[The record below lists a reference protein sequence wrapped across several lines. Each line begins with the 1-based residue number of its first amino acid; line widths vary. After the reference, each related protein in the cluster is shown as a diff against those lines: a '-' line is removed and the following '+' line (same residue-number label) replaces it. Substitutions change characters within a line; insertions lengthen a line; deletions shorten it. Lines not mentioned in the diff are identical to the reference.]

1 MTFSFASTKIKNMKP
16 KTKKVLKPVINE
28 RKQSKGSRGGIRAG
42 NSTPKADSPA
52 KRSGRP
58 LKSKLKSR
66 PTRQEKGPSTQVKA
80 PSRAIKAPILPLP
93 GQVLAVTGKPDHTI
107 AALQV
112 LTVDQTAAIF
122 GVDPHTITDWSTR
135 DGMPRMLDPTHTGG
149 RHAYTYNLYDIMA
162 WRKDGHED
170 AAANSRKARIE
181 EGRARKIEREN
192 RIGDGLM
199 VLRSEMEDIL
209 ASRALGFMNY
219 IERCLPLSRVKRAMK
234 SQEELISIDHAM
246 WKEICEAYVG
256 APVAEEATEPPLL
269 PSPAAT
275 PDCDRDPEPDN
286 TL

>member
-1 MTFSFASTKIKNMKP
+1 MK
-16 KTKKVLKPVINE
+16 NE
-28 RKQSKGSRGGIRAG
+28 RKQGRDSRGGIRAG

-66 PTRQEKGPSTQVKA
+66 PTRQKPPLRQEKGPSTQEKG
-80 PSRAIKAPILPLP
+80 PSTAIKSIILPLP
-93 GQVLAVTGKPDHTI
+93 GPVVAPAAGADHTI
-107 AALQV
+107 TALQV

-181 EGRARKIEREN
+181 EGRAKKIEREN

-256 APVAEEATEPPLL
+256 APVAEETTEPPPL

-275 PDCDRDPEPDN
+275 VAPAS
-286 TL
+286 T